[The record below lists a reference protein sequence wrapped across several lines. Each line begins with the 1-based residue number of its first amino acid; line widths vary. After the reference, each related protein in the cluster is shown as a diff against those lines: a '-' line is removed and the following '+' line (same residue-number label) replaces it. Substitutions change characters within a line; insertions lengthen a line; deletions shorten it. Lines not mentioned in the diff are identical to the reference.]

1 MRSIIDDEIELRFK
15 RREIARVR
23 VNLETHYANILN
35 SKSTLFVFLRALR
48 YNINIRNPL
57 IFYY

>member
-48 YNINIRNPL
+48 YNKIYEIH
-57 IFYY
+57 